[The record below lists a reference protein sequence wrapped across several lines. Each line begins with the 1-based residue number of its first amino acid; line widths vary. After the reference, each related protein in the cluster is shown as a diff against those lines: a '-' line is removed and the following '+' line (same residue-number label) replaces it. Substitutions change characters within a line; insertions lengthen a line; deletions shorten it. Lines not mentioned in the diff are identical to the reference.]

1 MALSPKILI
10 VDDELG
16 MCESL
21 RKLLKLNGKGYEVY
35 TAGSGAKA
43 RSILQDHKFDVA
55 LLDMVMPD
63 TDGHQLMDLINQKNP
78 ETDIIIIT
86 GNASLDFAIGALKRG
101 AYDYVRKPFEFDEL
115 FMRIENALK
124 QKQLE
129 KQNKIINAQLEWS
142 ESRYRRLV
150 ENSPDIIYALDE
162 AGNFT
167 FISNAAERLL
177 CMDRQDLISK
187 HYNTIIHEEDHEK
200 AKWFFNERR
209 TGERSTTGVEL
220 RLICSEE
227 CGEPKSYE
235 VRHLTIELKSTG
247 IYDKDILDSS
257 KKFLGTYGIARDISD
272 RKRLET
278 QLRHAQKMEA
288 VGALAGGVAHDFNNL
303 LMGIQ
308 GYASLML
315 LKTDP
320 QHSHYKNLNSI
331 EQLVQN
337 GADLT
342 KQLLGFA
349 RDGKYDVKSTNMN
362 EIARD
367 TIRMFGRTKKEISIY
382 EEYQEAIWPVEVDQ
396 GQLQQVLLNI
406 FVNAG
411 QAMFG
416 GGDLTLATKNVILGA
431 QDAQAF
437 GLPPARYVRTSVSDT
452 GVGINEETRQRIF
465 EPFFT
470 TKEFG
475 HGTGLGLASAYGIIQ
490 NHQGTIAV
498 DSQVDEGTTF
508 HIYLPASQKGIKGEK
523 PFFEY
528 DHNGPQTVLL
538 VDDEDFILKVGS
550 QILQELG
557 YTVMTACSGKEA
569 LEIYSANRDKID
581 VVVLDMIMPGM
592 GGGETYDSIKA
603 LKLDVKVLLS
613 SGYSIIGEASAILNR
628 GCQGFIQKP
637 FTIKSFSEKL
647 REILDGENTPM
658 YQNLLIH

>member
-1 MALSPKILI
+1 MAFSPKILI
-10 VDDELG
+10 VDDEPR

-21 RKLLKLNGKGYEVY
+21 RKLLGGKGYEVY
-35 TAGSGAKA
+35 TAGSGSEAQA
-43 RSILQDHKFDVA
+43 LLQDRRFDVA
-55 LLDMVMPD
+55 LVDMLMPD
-63 TDGHQLMDLINQKNP
+63 TDGHQLMDLINEKSP
-78 ETDIIIIT
+78 DTDVIVIT
-86 GNASLDFAIGALKRG
+86 GDTSLESAIGALKRG
-101 AYDYVRKPFEFDEL
+101 AYDYVRKPFEFQEL
-115 FMRIENALK
+115 LTTIENALK
-124 QKQLE
+124 QKRLTKE
-129 KQNKIINAQLEWS
+129 NESINQKLEWS

-177 CMDRQDLISK
+177 CVDRQQLISK
-187 HYNTIIHEEDHEK
+187 HYNTIIHKDDQEK

-220 RLICSEE
+220 RLISSEE

-247 IYDKDILDSS
+247 IYDRDVSDGS
-257 KKFLGTYGIARDISD
+257 KNFLGTYGVARDISD

-288 VGALAGGVAHDFNNL
+288 VGTLAGGIAHDFNNL

-315 LKTDP
+315 IKTDP
-320 QHSHYKNLNSI
+320 EHPHYKNLSSI

-349 RDGKYDVKSTNMN
+349 RDGKYDIKSTDMN

-367 TIRMFGRTKKEISIY
+367 TIGMFGRTKKEISVY
-382 EEYQEAIWPVEVDQ
+382 EEYETAIWPVEVDQ
-396 GQLQQVLLNI
+396 GQIQQVLLNI

-411 QAMFG
+411 QAMPG
-416 GGDLTLATKNVILGA
+416 GGDLTLVTKNVILGA
-431 QDAQAF
+431 QDAKVF
-437 GLPPARYVRTSVSDT
+437 GLPPARYVRISVSDT
-452 GVGINEETRQRIF
+452 GVGIDDGARQRIF

-470 TKEFG
+470 TKELG

-490 NHQGTIAV
+490 NHQGTITV
-498 DSQVDEGTTF
+498 DSQVGQGTTF
-508 HIYLPASQKGIKGEK
+508 HIYLPASEIVKKDEK
-523 PFFEY
+523 PFLNHN
-528 DHNGPQTVLL
+528 HNGRQTVLL
-538 VDDEDFILKVGS
+538 VDDEDFILKIGS
-550 QILQELG
+550 EILQELG
-557 YTVMTACSGKEA
+557 YTVLTAGSGKEA
-569 LEIYSANRDKID
+569 LEIYSKNKDNID
-581 VVVLDMIMPGM
+581 IVVLDMIMPGM

-603 LKLDVKVLLS
+603 MKLDVKVLLS
-613 SGYSIIGEASAILNR
+613 SGYSIMGEASAILER

-637 FTIKSFSEKL
+637 FTMKSFSEKL
-647 REILDGENTPM
+647 REILDDENTSM
-658 YQNLLIH
+658 KQNLLIR

>member
-1 MALSPKILI
+1 
-10 VDDELG
+10 
-16 MCESL
+16 
-21 RKLLKLNGKGYEVY
+21 
-35 TAGSGAKA
+35 
-43 RSILQDHKFDVA
+43 
-55 LLDMVMPD
+55 LDMVMPD

-78 ETDIIIIT
+78 DTDIIIIT
-86 GNASLDFAIGALKRG
+86 GNTSLEFAIGALKRG
-101 AYDYVRKPFEFDEL
+101 AYDYVRKPFEFEEL
-115 FMRIENALK
+115 LTTVENALK

-150 ENSPDIIYALDE
+150 ESSPDIIYALDE

-187 HYNTIIHEEDHEK
+187 PYSTIIHEEDQEK

-220 RLICSEE
+220 RLISSEE

-247 IYDKDILDSS
+247 IYDRDVADSS
-257 KKFLGTYGIARDISD
+257 KQFLGTYGVARDISD

-288 VGALAGGVAHDFNNL
+288 VGTLAGGIAHDFNNL

-315 LKTDP
+315 LITNP
-320 QHSHYKNLNSI
+320 EQPHYKNLNSI

-349 RDGKYDVKSTNMN
+349 RDGKYHVETTDMN
-362 EIARD
+362 EVAQD
-367 TIRMFGRTKKEISIY
+367 TLRMFGRTKKEISIY
-382 EEYQEAIWPVEVDQ
+382 EKYEENIWSVEVDQ
-396 GQLQQVLLNI
+396 GQLKQVLLNI

-411 QAMFG
+411 HAMPG
-416 GGDLTLATKNVILGA
+416 GGDLTLVTKNVILGV
-431 QDAQAF
+431 QDARAL

-452 GVGINEETRQRIF
+452 GAGINEETRQRIF

-475 HGTGLGLASAYGIIQ
+475 HGTGLGLASAYGILQ
-490 NHQGTIAV
+490 NHHGTIDV
-498 DSQVDEGTTF
+498 NSRMDEGTTF
-508 HIYLPASQKGIKGEK
+508 HIYLPASQKVRKVVK
-523 PFFEY
+523 PVFGHH
-528 DHNGPQTVLL
+528 HNGPETVLL
-538 VDDEDFILKVGS
+538 VDDEDVILKVGS

-557 YTVMTACSGKEA
+557 YTVMTASSGKEA

-581 VVVLDMIMPGM
+581 IVVLDMIMPGM

-613 SGYSIIGEASAILNR
+613 SGYSIMGEASAILDR

-637 FTIKSFSEKL
+637 FTVKSFSEKL
-647 REILDGENTPM
+647 REILNGENTRRL
-658 YQNLLIH
+658 QNSRLH

>member
-1 MALSPKILI
+1 
-10 VDDELG
+10 
-16 MCESL
+16 
-21 RKLLKLNGKGYEVY
+21 
-35 TAGSGAKA
+35 
-43 RSILQDHKFDVA
+43 
-55 LLDMVMPD
+55 
-63 TDGHQLMDLINQKNP
+63 
-78 ETDIIIIT
+78 
-86 GNASLDFAIGALKRG
+86 
-101 AYDYVRKPFEFDEL
+101 VRKPFEFEEL
-115 FMRIENALK
+115 LTTVENALK
-124 QKQLE
+124 QKRLKRE
-129 KQNKIINAQLEWS
+129 NEIINEKLEWS

-150 ENSPDIIYALDE
+150 ENSPDIIYALDA

-177 CMDRQDLISK
+177 CVDRQNLIAK
-187 HYNTIIHEEDHEK
+187 HYHTIIHEDDREK

-220 RLICSEE
+220 RLISSEE
-227 CGEPKSYE
+227 CGEAKSYE
-235 VRHLTIELKSTG
+235 VQHLTIELKSTG
-247 IYDKDILDSS
+247 IYDRDVMESP
-257 KKFLGTYGIARDISD
+257 KKFLGTYGVARDISD

-288 VGALAGGVAHDFNNL
+288 VGTLAGGIAHDFNNL

-320 QHSHYKNLNSI
+320 EQPNYKNLSNI

-362 EIARD
+362 EIVRD
-367 TIRMFGRTKKEISIY
+367 TIRMFRRTKKEIIVY
-382 EEYQEAIWPVEVDQ
+382 EEYEEDIWPVEVDQ
-396 GQLQQVLLNI
+396 GQLQQVLLNL

-411 QAMFG
+411 QAMPG
-416 GGDLTLATKNVILGA
+416 GGDLTLETKNVILGA
-431 QDAQAF
+431 QDAKAI
-437 GLPPARYVRTSVSDT
+437 GLAPGRYVRTSVCDT
-452 GVGINEETRQRIF
+452 GVGIDEGTRQRIF

-475 HGTGLGLASAYGIIQ
+475 RGTGLGLASAYGIVQ
-490 NHQGTIAV
+490 NHQGTIDV
-498 DSQVDEGTTF
+498 YSQVGEGTTF
-508 HIYLPASQKGIKGEK
+508 LIYLPASEKAGKNEK
-523 PFFEY
+523 PFFKY
-528 DHNGPQTVLL
+528 NPNGPETVLL
-538 VDDEDFILKVGS
+538 VDDEDFILKVGTK
-550 QILQELG
+550 ILQELG
-557 YTVMTACSGKEA
+557 YRVLTAGSGKEA

-581 VVVLDMIMPGM
+581 IVVLDMIMPGM

-613 SGYSIIGEASAILNR
+613 SGYSIMGEASAILRR

-637 FTIKSFSEKL
+637 FTMKSFSEKL
-647 REILDGENTPM
+647 REILDGENHSGQ
-658 YQNLLIH
+658 QNLLTY

>member
-1 MALSPKILI
+1 
-10 VDDELG
+10 
-16 MCESL
+16 
-21 RKLLKLNGKGYEVY
+21 
-35 TAGSGAKA
+35 
-43 RSILQDHKFDVA
+43 
-55 LLDMVMPD
+55 
-63 TDGHQLMDLINQKNP
+63 
-78 ETDIIIIT
+78 
-86 GNASLDFAIGALKRG
+86 
-101 AYDYVRKPFEFDEL
+101 
-115 FMRIENALK
+115 
-124 QKQLE
+124 
-129 KQNKIINAQLEWS
+129 
-142 ESRYRRLV
+142 
-150 ENSPDIIYALDE
+150 
-162 AGNFT
+162 
-167 FISNAAERLL
+167 
-177 CMDRQDLISK
+177 
-187 HYNTIIHEEDHEK
+187 
-200 AKWFFNERR
+200 
-209 TGERSTTGVEL
+209 
-220 RLICSEE
+220 
-227 CGEPKSYE
+227 
-235 VRHLTIELKSTG
+235 
-247 IYDKDILDSS
+247 
-257 KKFLGTYGIARDISD
+257 
-272 RKRLET
+272 
-278 QLRHAQKMEA
+278 
-288 VGALAGGVAHDFNNL
+288 
-303 LMGIQ
+303 
-308 GYASLML
+308 
-315 LKTDP
+315 
-320 QHSHYKNLNSI
+320 
-331 EQLVQN
+331 
-337 GADLT
+337 
-342 KQLLGFA
+342 
-349 RDGKYDVKSTNMN
+349 
-362 EIARD
+362 
-367 TIRMFGRTKKEISIY
+367 
-382 EEYQEAIWPVEVDQ
+382 
-396 GQLQQVLLNI
+396 
-406 FVNAG
+406 
-411 QAMFG
+411 
-416 GGDLTLATKNVILGA
+416 
-431 QDAQAF
+431 
-437 GLPPARYVRTSVSDT
+437 VRTSVSDT

>member
-10 VDDELG
+10 VDDEPR

-21 RKLLKLNGKGYEVY
+21 RMLLGGRGYEVY
-35 TAGSGAKA
+35 TAGSGVEA
-43 RSILQDHKFDVA
+43 RSILQDRVFDVA
-55 LLDMVMPD
+55 LVDMVMPD
-63 TDGHQLMDLINQKNP
+63 TDGHQLMDFINQNNAD
-78 ETDIIIIT
+78 TDVIVIT
-86 GNASLDFAIGALKRG
+86 GNASLEFAIGALKRG
-101 AYDYVRKPFEFDEL
+101 AYDYVRKPFEFEEL
-115 FMRIENALK
+115 LATVENALK
-124 QKQLE
+124 QKRLQRENEIIHE
-129 KQNKIINAQLEWS
+129 KLEWS
-142 ESRYRRLV
+142 DSRYRRLV

-162 AGNFT
+162 VGNFT

-177 CMDRQDLISK
+177 CVDRQQLISK
-187 HYNTIIHEEDHEK
+187 HYNTIIHEDDQEK

-220 RLICSEE
+220 RLISSEE
-227 CGEPKSYE
+227 CEEPKSYE

-247 IYDKDILDSS
+247 IYDKDITDSS

-288 VGALAGGVAHDFNNL
+288 VGTLAGGIAHDFNNL

-320 QHSHYKNLNSI
+320 KHPHYVNLNCV
-331 EQLVQN
+331 EQLVSN

-362 EIARD
+362 EIVRD

-382 EEYQEAIWPVEVDQ
+382 EEYEEAIWPVEIDR

-411 QAMFG
+411 QAMLG
-416 GGDLTLATKNVILGA
+416 GGDLTLVTKNVILGA
-431 QDAQAF
+431 QDAKIF

-452 GVGINEETRQRIF
+452 GVGIDEGTRQRIF

-508 HIYLPASQKGIKGEK
+508 HIYLPASEKGIKDEK
-523 PFFEY
+523 LFFEY

-538 VDDEDFILKVGS
+538 VDDEDYILKVGS
-550 QILQELG
+550 QILQKLG
-557 YTVMTACSGKEA
+557 YTVLTAASGKEA
-569 LEIYSANRDKID
+569 LEIYTANRDKID
-581 VVVLDMIMPGM
+581 IVVLDMIMPGM

-613 SGYSIIGEASAILNR
+613 SGYSIMGEASAILNR

-637 FTIKSFSEKL
+637 FTMKSFSEKL
-647 REILDGENTPM
+647 REILDGENHSKH
-658 YQNLLIH
+658 QNLLMH

>member
-10 VDDELG
+10 VDDEPR

-21 RKLLKLNGKGYEVY
+21 RMLFGRKGYEVR
-35 TAGSGAKA
+35 TASNGLEA
-43 RSILQDHKFDVA
+43 REILQDRQFDVA
-55 LLDMVMPD
+55 LVDMVMPD
-63 TDGHQLMDLINQKNP
+63 TNGHQLMDLINQKSP
-78 ETDIIIIT
+78 DTDVIIIT
-86 GNASLDFAIGALKRG
+86 GNASLEFAIGALKRG
-101 AYDYVRKPFEFDEL
+101 AYDYVRKPFEFEEL
-115 FMRIENALK
+115 LTTVENAL
-124 QKQLE
+124 
-129 KQNKIINAQLEWS
+129 NKKRLQRENEIINEKLEWS

-162 AGNFT
+162 RGNFT

-177 CMDRQDLISK
+177 CVDRQQLISK
-187 HYNTIIHEEDHEK
+187 HYNTIIHEDDREK

-209 TGERSTTGVEL
+209 TGERSTKGVEL

-227 CGEPKSYE
+227 CEEPKSYE

-247 IYDKDILDSS
+247 IYDKDITDSS

-288 VGALAGGVAHDFNNL
+288 VGTLAGGIAHDFNNL

-320 QHSHYKNLNSI
+320 KHPHYINLNSI

-362 EIARD
+362 EIVQD

-382 EEYQEAIWPVEVDQ
+382 EEYEEAIWPVEVDR

-406 FVNAG
+406 FVNAA
-411 QAMFG
+411 QAMLG
-416 GGDLTLATKNVILGA
+416 GGNLTLVTKNVILGT
-431 QDAQAF
+431 QDAKVF

-452 GVGINEETRQRIF
+452 GVGIDEGTRQRIF

-508 HIYLPASQKGIKGEK
+508 HIYLPASEKGIKDEK

-538 VDDEDFILKVGS
+538 VDDEDYILKVGS
-550 QILQELG
+550 QILQKLG
-557 YTVMTACSGKEA
+557 YTVLTAASGKEA
-569 LEIYSANRDKID
+569 IEIYTANRDKID
-581 VVVLDMIMPGM
+581 IVVLDMIMPGM

-613 SGYSIIGEASAILNR
+613 SGYSIMGEASAILNR

-637 FTIKSFSEKL
+637 FTMKSFSEKL
-647 REILDGENTPM
+647 REILDGEN
-658 YQNLLIH
+658 YSNHQNLLMH

>member
-1 MALSPKILI
+1 MAFSPKILI
-10 VDDELG
+10 VDDEPR

-21 RKLLKLNGKGYEVY
+21 RMLLGGKGYEVY
-35 TAGSGAKA
+35 TAGSGAEA
-43 RSILQDHKFDVA
+43 RAILQDRQFDVA

-78 ETDIIIIT
+78 DTDVIVIT
-86 GNASLDFAIGALKRG
+86 GHASLEFAIGALKRG
-101 AYDYVRKPFEFDEL
+101 AYDYVRKPFEFEEL
-115 FMRIENALK
+115 LTAIENALE
-124 QKQLE
+124 QKRLKRENEIIHE
-129 KQNKIINAQLEWS
+129 KLEWS

-150 ENSPDIIYALDE
+150 ENSPDIIYTLDE

-167 FISNAAERLL
+167 FISNAAGRLL
-177 CMDRQDLISK
+177 RVDRQQLISK
-187 HYNTIIHEEDHEK
+187 HYNTIIHEDDQEK

-220 RLICSEE
+220 RLISS
-227 CGEPKSYE
+227 GGGGKPKSYE
-235 VRHLTIELKSTG
+235 IRHLTIELKSTG
-247 IYDKDILDSS
+247 IYNKDVTDSS
-257 KKFLGTYGIARDISD
+257 KKFLGTYGVARDISD

-278 QLRHAQKMEA
+278 QLQHAQKMEA
-288 VGALAGGVAHDFNNL
+288 VGTLAGGIAHDFNNL

-315 LKTDP
+315 LKADP
-320 QHSHYKNLNSI
+320 EHPYYKNLNSI

-349 RDGKYDVKSTNMN
+349 RDGKYDIKSTNMN
-362 EIARD
+362 DLARD

-382 EEYQEAIWPVEVDQ
+382 EDYEEAIWPVEVDQ

-411 QAMFG
+411 HAMPR
-416 GGDLTLATKNVILGA
+416 GGDLTLVTKNVILGA
-431 QDAQAF
+431 QDAKAF
-437 GLPPARYVRTSVSDT
+437 GLPPARYVRTSIADT
-452 GVGINEETRQRIF
+452 GFGIDEGTRQRIF

-470 TKEFG
+470 TKELG

-490 NHQGTIAV
+490 NHHGTIDL
-498 DSQVDEGTTF
+498 DSRVGEGTTF
-508 HIYLPASQKGIKGEK
+508 HIYLPAAEKVRKYEK
-523 PFFEY
+523 PFFEHN
-528 DHNGPQTVLL
+528 HNGPETVLL

-550 QILQELG
+550 QLLQELG
-557 YTVMTACSGKEA
+557 YTVLTAGSGKEA

-581 VVVLDMIMPGM
+581 IVVLDMIMPGM
-592 GGGETYDSIKA
+592 GGGETYDNIKS

-613 SGYSIIGEASAILNR
+613 SGYSVMGEASAILNR

-637 FTIKSFSEKL
+637 FTMKSFSEKL
-647 REILDGENTPM
+647 REILDAENNSM
-658 YQNLLIH
+658 HQNLLPQ

>member
-1 MALSPKILI
+1 MAFSPKILI
-10 VDDELG
+10 VDDEPR

-21 RKLLKLNGKGYEVY
+21 RELLAKNGFEVF
-35 TAGSGAKA
+35 TAGSGTEA
-43 RSILQDHKFDVA
+43 RAILQNEKFEVA

-63 TDGHQLMDLINQKNP
+63 MDGHQLMDLIN
-78 ETDIIIIT
+78 ETSPDTDVIVIT
-86 GNASLDFAIGALKRG
+86 GHASVEFAIGALKRG
-101 AYDYVRKPFEFDEL
+101 AYDYIRKPFDFEEL
-115 FMRIENALK
+115 LWTVENALK
-124 QKQLE
+124 QKTLKKENQFINE
-129 KQNKIINAQLEWS
+129 KLEWS
-142 ESRYRRLV
+142 ESRYQRLV

-177 CMDRQDLISK
+177 SVNRDQLISK
-187 HYNTIIHEEDHEK
+187 HYNTIIHKDDREK

-220 RLICSEE
+220 RLISS
-227 CGEPKSYE
+227 GDFAEPKSYE
-235 VRHLTIELKSTG
+235 VQHLTIELKSTG
-247 IYDKDILDSS
+247 IYDRDVKDSS

-288 VGALAGGVAHDFNNL
+288 VGTLAGGIAHDFNNL

-315 LKTDP
+315 IKTDQEHP
-320 QHSHYKNLNSI
+320 NYKNLSSI

-349 RDGKYDVKSTNMN
+349 RDGKYDVKSTDMN

-367 TIRMFGRTKKEISIY
+367 TLRMFGRTKKEISVN
-382 EEYQEAIWPVEVDQ
+382 EEYEASIWPVEVDQ

-406 FVNAG
+406 FVNAA
-411 QAMFG
+411 QAMPG
-416 GGDLTLATKNVILGA
+416 GGHLTLVTQNVRLGLQEA
-431 QDAQAF
+431 KTL
-437 GLPPARYVRTSVSDT
+437 GLPPARYVRISVSDT
-452 GVGINEETRQRIF
+452 GVGIDEGTRERIF

-470 TKEFG
+470 TKELG
-475 HGTGLGLASAYGIIQ
+475 HGTGLGLASAYGIIK
-490 NHQGTIAV
+490 NHQGTIDV
-498 DSQVDEGTTF
+498 DSQVGEGTTF
-508 HIYLPASQKGIKGEK
+508 HIYLPASEKVIKDDK
-523 PFFEY
+523 PFFENRS
-528 DHNGPQTVLL
+528 NGPETVLL

-550 QILQELG
+550 EILHELG
-557 YTVMTACSGKEA
+557 YSVLTASSGKEA
-569 LEIYSANRDKID
+569 IKIYSENKEKID

-613 SGYSIIGEASAILNR
+613 SGYSIMGEASAILNR

-637 FTIKSFSEKL
+637 FTMKSFSEKL
-647 REILDGENTPM
+647 REILDGENQTM
-658 YQNLLIH
+658 QQNLLIQ

>member
-1 MALSPKILI
+1 MTFSPKILI
-10 VDDELG
+10 VDDEQR

-21 RKLLKLNGKGYEVY
+21 RLLFGGKGYEIY
-35 TAGSGAKA
+35 TAGSGAETRA
-43 RSILQDHKFDVA
+43 ILQDTQFDVI

-78 ETDIIIIT
+78 DSDVIIIT
-86 GNASLDFAIGALKRG
+86 GYASLEFAIGALKRG
-101 AYDYVRKPFEFDEL
+101 AYDFVRKPFEFEEL
-115 FMRIENALK
+115 LTTVDNALK
-124 QKQLE
+124 QKRLKKENEFINE
-129 KQNKIINAQLEWS
+129 KLEWS

-177 CMDRQDLISK
+177 CMDRQQLISK
-187 HYNTIIHEEDHEK
+187 HYQTIIHEEDQEK

-209 TGERSTTGVEL
+209 TGDRSTTGVEL
-220 RLICSEE
+220 RLVSSDE

-235 VRHLTIELKSTG
+235 VQHLTIELKSTG
-247 IYDKDILDSS
+247 IYDRDVTDKS

-288 VGALAGGVAHDFNNL
+288 VGTLAGGIAHDFNNL

-320 QHSHYKNLNSI
+320 EHPHYKNLNNI

-349 RDGKYDVKSTNMN
+349 RDGKYDVKLTNMN
-362 EIARD
+362 DIARD
-367 TIRMFGRTKKEISIY
+367 TIRMFSRTKKEISVY
-382 EEYQEAIWPVEVDQ
+382 EDYEKAIWPVEVDQ

-406 FVNAG
+406 FVNAA
-411 QAMFG
+411 QAMPG
-416 GGDLTLATKNVILGA
+416 GGDLTLVTKNVILGA
-431 QDAQAF
+431 QDARAF
-437 GLPPARYVRTSVSDT
+437 GLPPARYVRISVSDT
-452 GVGINEETRQRIF
+452 GEGIDTGARQRIF

-475 HGTGLGLASAYGIIQ
+475 LGTGLGLASAYGIIQ
-490 NHQGTIAV
+490 NHQGTIDV
-498 DSQVDEGTTF
+498 DSQVGEGTTF
-508 HIYLPASQKGIKGEK
+508 HIYLPASEKVGKDEK
-523 PFFEY
+523 PLSKNN
-528 DHNGPQTVLL
+528 HNDPETVLL
-538 VDDEDFILKVGS
+538 VDDEDYILKVGS
-550 QILQELG
+550 EILQELG
-557 YTVMTACSGKEA
+557 YTVLTAGSGKEA

-581 VVVLDMIMPGM
+581 IVVLDMIMPGM
-592 GGGETYDSIKA
+592 SGGETFDSIRA

-613 SGYSIIGEASAILNR
+613 SGYSIMGEASAILSR

-637 FTIKSFSEKL
+637 FTMKSFSEKL
-647 REILDGENTPM
+647 REILDDESHSM
-658 YQNLLIH
+658 QQNSRIQ

>member
-1 MALSPKILI
+1 ML
-10 VDDELG
+10 LG
-16 MCESL
+16 G
-21 RKLLKLNGKGYEVY
+21 NGYEVY
-35 TAGSGAKA
+35 TAGSGVEA
-43 RSILQDHKFDVA
+43 RAILQDKQFDVA
-55 LLDMVMPD
+55 LVDMVMPD
-63 TDGHQLMDLINQKNP
+63 TDGHQLMDFINQKNP
-78 ETDIIIIT
+78 DTDVIVIT
-86 GNASLDFAIGALKRG
+86 GDTSLEFAIGALKRG
-101 AYDYVRKPFEFDEL
+101 AYDYVKKPFEFEEL
-115 FMRIENALK
+115 LTTVENALK
-124 QKQLE
+124 QKRLKRENEIIHE
-129 KQNKIINAQLEWS
+129 KLEWS

-150 ENSPDIIYALDE
+150 ENSPDIIYTLDE

-177 CMDRQDLISK
+177 CVDRKNLISK
-187 HYNTIIHEEDHEK
+187 HYNTIIHEDDQEK

-209 TGERSTTGVEL
+209 TGERSTRGVEL
-220 RLICSEE
+220 RLISSEK
-227 CGEPKSYE
+227 CGESKSYE

-247 IYDKDILDSS
+247 IYDKDITDSS

-288 VGALAGGVAHDFNNL
+288 VGALAGGIAHDFNNL

-315 LKTDP
+315 LKTNP
-320 QHSHYKNLNSI
+320 EHSHYKNLNSI
-331 EQLVQN
+331 EKLVQN

-362 EIARD
+362 KIAQD
-367 TIRMFGRTKKEISIY
+367 TIRMFARTKKEIRIY
-382 EEYQEAIWPVEVDQ
+382 EEYEEAIWPVEVDQ

-411 QAMFG
+411 QAMLG
-416 GGDLTLATKNVILGA
+416 GGDLTLVTKNVILGA
-431 QDAQAF
+431 KDAKVF
-437 GLPPARYVRTSVSDT
+437 GLPPARYVRTSVSDI
-452 GVGINEETRQRIF
+452 GVGIDEETRQRIF

-490 NHQGTIAV
+490 NHQGTITV

-508 HIYLPASQKGIKGEK
+508 HIYLPASEK
-523 PFFEY
+523 DINKERPRFEY

-557 YTVMTACSGKEA
+557 YTVLTAGSGREA
-569 LEIYSANRDKID
+569 LEIYTANRERID
-581 VVVLDMIMPGM
+581 IVVLDMIMPGM

-613 SGYSIIGEASAILNR
+613 SGYSIMGEASAILNR

-637 FTIKSFSEKL
+637 FTMKSFSEKL
-647 REILDGENTPM
+647 REILDEENNSGH
-658 YQNLLIH
+658 QNLLLH